1 MSDHPRSATL
11 HETSERGCRV
21 WTLWAKIVVPVTGVL
36 ILGGITSACEDDTTA
51 TDVGVT
57 APEID
62 PSQTDVT
69 IEPSSTVL
77 STTDV
82 ATTLAPTT
90 AAAPTTTAAPVT
102 VPPTPAPTA
111 PPQTVAFV
119 APPPPTQPP
128 APATDPRFDT
138 CKDAKAN
145 GFGPYSR
152 GTDPEYNWY
161 RDADSDGIVCE

>member
-11 HETSERGCRV
+11 HETSERGLRV
-21 WTLWAKIVVPVTGVL
+21 WPLWAKFVVPVTGVL

-51 TDVGVT
+51 TDVVVAAT
-57 APEID
+57 ESD
-62 PSQTDVT
+62 PSQTVVT
-69 IEPSSTVL
+69 IEPSSTVP
-77 STTDV
+77 STTPD
-82 ATTLAPTT
+82 AAITTQAPTAT
-90 AAAPTTTAAPVT
+90 AAPTTTAAPVT
-102 VPPTPAPTA
+102 APPTPAPTA

-119 APPPPTQPP
+119 APPPAP

-152 GTDPEYNWY
+152 GVDPEYNWY